1 MGLLDGRV
9 AIVTGAG
16 RGIGREEALL
26 LAKHGAKVVV
36 NDLGGGHDGA
46 GKDAGPAAAVVAE
59 IKAAGGDAVTNG
71 ESVSDWNAAARMV
84 KQAIDTFGALHIV
97 VNNAGI
103 LRDRMIFNM
112 DESDV
117 DSVLGVHLKGTFAL
131 TRHACVY
138 WREQHKA
145 GKQLHGRLINTSSDS
160 GLLGN
165 AGQTN
170 YGAAKAGIAALTVIA
185 AKEMARYGVTANAVA
200 PSAITRMTVDAMG
213 RGNVEQVPQQMI
225 DASGPAHVAPLVVWL
240 ASEKAGNVN
249 GEVFRAGNG
258 RVNLFRGWHTVAQVG
273 DFSHPVWDP
282 AALGAAMEEK
292 FFKNPPPKQ
301 TMEDL
306 MKEHASGGKS

>member
-1 MGLLDGRV
+1 MALLDGRV

-26 LAKHGAKVVV
+26 LAAHGAKVVV
-36 NDLGGGHDGA
+36 NDLGGSHDGA
-46 GKDAGPAAAVVAE
+46 GADAGPAAQVVKE
-59 IKAAGGDAVTNG
+59 IKAKGGDAVANG
-71 ESVSDWNAAARMV
+71 DSVADWKAAERMV
-84 KQAIDTFGALHIV
+84 HQAIDTFGALHVV

-112 DESDV
+112 DEGDV

-145 GKQLHGRLINTSSDS
+145 GRVLGGRIINTSSDS

-170 YGAAKAGIAALTVIA
+170 YGAAKAGIAALTVIV
-185 AKEMARYGVTANAVA
+185 AKEMAKYGVTANAVA
-200 PSAITRMTVDAMG
+200 PSAVTRMTVDAMG
-213 RGNVEQVPQQMI
+213 RGHVEEVPSTMI
-225 DASGPAHVAPLVVWL
+225 DAAGPAHVAPLVAWL
-240 ASEKAGNVN
+240 ASERAGHVN

-258 RVNLFRGWHTVAQVG
+258 RVNLFRGWHTVRQVG
-273 DFSHPVWDP
+273 DFRHPVWDP
-282 AALGAAMEEK
+282 AALGAAMDET
-292 FFKNPPPKQ
+292 FFRDAPPKQ

-306 MKEHASGGKS
+306 MKEMASARR

>member
-1 MGLLDGRV
+1 MALLDGRV

-26 LAKHGAKVVV
+26 LARHGAKVVV

-46 GKDAGPAAAVVAE
+46 GADAGPAATVVAE
-59 IKAAGGDAVTNG
+59 IRAFGGEAAANT
-71 ESVSDWNAAARMV
+71 ESVSDWKAAERMV
-84 KQAIDTFGALHIV
+84 RQAIDTFGALHVV

-117 DSVLGVHLKGTFAL
+117 DAVLAVHLKGTFAL
-131 TRHACVY
+131 TRHACVH

-145 GKQLHGRLINTSSDS
+145 GRPVHGRLINTSSDS

-165 AGQTN
+165 TGQTN

-200 PSAITRMTVDAMG
+200 PSAVTRMTVDAMG
-213 RGNVEQVPQQMI
+213 RGAVEEVPAQMI
-225 DASGPAHVAPLVVWL
+225 DAAGPAHVAPLVAWL
-240 ASEKAGNVN
+240 ASERAGHVN

-273 DFSHPVWDP
+273 DFAHGVWDP
-282 AALGAAMEEK
+282 AELGAAMEAA
-292 FFKNPPPKQ
+292 FFAKPFPKQ
-301 TMEDL
+301 TMEEL
-306 MKEHASGGKS
+306 MQEMAAARR